1 MAKKFKLNDVLRV
14 SLSLAKVSFR
24 LRIEGSYLGIFWYL
38 LNPLALFL
46 VLLFVKETAFAGVE
60 IPYYSLYLL
69 IGIAGFNF
77 FKLAITGSIDAINTN
92 PDYIKSINKIAPE
105 SLVLSVVWQAV
116 FSHTFELLLIIGLA
130 IYFQVSLLG
139 FLFYPL
145 AFILFVLLITGI
157 SFVFATIGAYVNDLD
172 NIWIIMSQLL
182 LLATP
187 IFYNISAG
195 SLIYQVNLFNPL
207 FYFLNIT
214 RDLIIYQTA
223 PSLFIT
229 LMFIILSFS
238 SLFIGILVFNRHKK
252 KFAELL

>member
-1 MAKKFKLNDVLRV
+1 MIKKYKLKDILRM
-14 SLSLAKVSFR
+14 SLSLAKVNFR

-46 VLLFVKETAFAGVE
+46 VLLFIKETAFTGIE
-60 IPYYSLYLL
+60 IPHYSLYLL

-77 FKLAITGSIDAINTN
+77 LKQAITGSIDSINTN

-105 SLVLSVVWQAV
+105 SLVLSVVWRAI
-116 FSHTFELLLIIGLA
+116 FSHIFELILIICLA
-130 IYFQVSLLG
+130 IYLQVSLLG

-145 AFILFVLLITGI
+145 AFALFVLLITGI
-157 SFVFATIGAYVNDLD
+157 SFIFATVGAYVNDLN
-172 NIWIIMSQLL
+172 NIWAIISQLL

-187 IFYNISAG
+187 IFYNISAD

-214 RDLIIYQTA
+214 REMIIYQKI

-229 LMFIILSFS
+229 LIFIVLSFT
-238 SLFIGILVFNRHKK
+238 SLLIGILVFNRHKK

>member
-1 MAKKFKLNDVLRV
+1 MVKKFKLSNILRV

-46 VLLFVKETAFAGVE
+46 VLLFVKETAFAEVE

-77 FKLAITGSIDAINTN
+77 FKQAITGSIDAINTN

-105 SLVLSVVWQAV
+105 SLVLAVVWQAI
-116 FSHTFELLLIIGLA
+116 FSHIFELLLIVILA
-130 IYFQVSLLG
+130 IYFHVSLIG

-187 IFYNISAG
+187 IFYNINVG

-207 FYFLNIT
+207 FYFLETT
-214 RDLIIYQTA
+214 RQLIIYRQA
-223 PSLFIT
+223 PSLFLMT
-229 LMFIILSFS
+229 LFIVISFS
-238 SLFIGILVFNRHKK
+238 SLLIGILVFNRHKK